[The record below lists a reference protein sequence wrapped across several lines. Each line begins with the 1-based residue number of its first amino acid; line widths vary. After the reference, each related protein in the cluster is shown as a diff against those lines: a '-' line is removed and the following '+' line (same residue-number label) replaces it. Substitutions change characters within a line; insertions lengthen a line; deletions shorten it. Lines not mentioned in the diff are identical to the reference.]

1 MERRATG
8 ASGTPVQRVEMT
20 TRDMDVIADLI
31 NRLYVEHQPR
41 FRCLDPARVDAGTR
55 AATTGLLEAAV
66 VRYQGFDYHAR
77 VSPPDDFFAL
87 VTLTGTGTLTA
98 AREQVRF
105 TRGDVLLDPTDRPYA
120 ADMHDCS
127 FALLRVPR
135 PVTDDLAEEHTGL
148 PAADLRF
155 ESIAPVS
162 ASARVLW
169 SHTVAFICR
178 QLLGSEITETSPI
191 LAHEMTRLAAA
202 ALLEAFPNTT
212 MTAAYIPGPGRV
224 PSATVR
230 RAAAFIDD
238 QAGQPVTMPE
248 IAAAA
253 GVTARALQYAFRCH
267 YDTTPT
273 GYLRRVGWS
282 GRTGSCKPPI
292 LLRARLLGRSPAAG
306 AGPARPTSR
315 PPTGSI
321 SGCRLAT
328 RCAPKPPRTLRQLT
342 ERARAPTISRGVR
355 PDDGPRALAVGRRR
369 GNRRLR
375 RHRDP
380 V

>member
-8 ASGTPVQRVEMT
+8 ARGTPVQRVEMT

-41 FRCLDPARVDAGTR
+41 FRCLDPARVDAGAR
-55 AATTGLLEAAV
+55 VATTGLLEAAV

-105 TRGDVLLDPTDRPYA
+105 TRGDVLLDPTDRPYM

-135 PVTDDLAEEHTGL
+135 PVTDDLAEERTGL

-212 MTAAYIPGPGRV
+212 MTAAYIPVRSA

-253 GVTARALQYAFRCH
+253 GVTARALQYAFRYH

-273 GYLRRVGWS
+273 GYLRRVRLERAHRQLQAADPATGATVGEIARRWGW
-282 GRTGSCKPPI
+282 
-292 LLRARLLGRSPAAG
+292 ASPANFAAAYRKHFG
-306 AGPARPTSR
+306 VSPSH
-315 PPTGSI
+315 
-321 SGCRLAT
+321 
-328 RCAPKPPRTLRQLT
+328 TLRT
-342 ERARAPTISRGVR
+342 
-355 PDDGPRALAVGRRR
+355 
-369 GNRRLR
+369 
-375 RHRDP
+375 
-380 V
+380 

>member
-8 ASGTPVQRVEMT
+8 AGGIPVQRVEMT

-31 NRLYVEHQPR
+31 SRRYVEHQAR
-41 FRCLDPARVDAGTR
+41 FRCLDPARVDAGAR

-77 VSPPDDFFAL
+77 VSPADDFFAL

-105 TRGDVLLDPTDRPYA
+105 TRGDVLLDPTDRPYT

-135 PVTDDLAEEHTGL
+135 PVADDLAEEHTGL

-178 QLLGSEITETSPI
+178 
-191 LAHEMTRLAAA
+191 
-202 ALLEAFPNTT
+202 
-212 MTAAYIPGPGRV
+212 
-224 PSATVR
+224 
-230 RAAAFIDD
+230 
-238 QAGQPVTMPE
+238 
-248 IAAAA
+248 
-253 GVTARALQYAFRCH
+253 
-267 YDTTPT
+267 
-273 GYLRRVGWS
+273 
-282 GRTGSCKPPI
+282 
-292 LLRARLLGRSPAAG
+292 
-306 AGPARPTSR
+306 
-315 PPTGSI
+315 
-321 SGCRLAT
+321 
-328 RCAPKPPRTLRQLT
+328 
-342 ERARAPTISRGVR
+342 
-355 PDDGPRALAVGRRR
+355 
-369 GNRRLR
+369 
-375 RHRDP
+375 
-380 V
+380 

>member
-8 ASGTPVQRVEMT
+8 AGGLPVQRVEMT

-31 NRLYVEHQPR
+31 NRLYVEHQAK
-41 FRCLDPARVDAGTR
+41 FRCLDPARVNAGAR
-55 AATTGLLEAAV
+55 AATTGLLGAAV

-87 VTLTGTGTLTA
+87 VTLTGAGTLTA

-105 TRGDVLLDPTDRPYA
+105 TRGDVLLDPTDRPFT

-135 PVTDDLAEEHTGL
+135 PVADDLAEEQTGL

-169 SHTVAFICR
+169 SHTAAFVCR
-178 QLLGSEITETSPI
+178 QLLGSGITETSPI
-191 LAHEMTRLAAA
+191 MAHQMTRLAAA
-202 ALLEAFPNTT
+202 ALLETFPNTT

-230 RAAAFIDD
+230 RAAAFIDNH
-238 QAGQPVTMPE
+238 AGQPVTMRE
-248 IAAAA
+248 VAAAA

-273 GYLRRVGWS
+273 GYLRRV
-282 GRTGSCKPPI
+282 RLERAHRQLQAADPATG
-292 LLRARLLGRSPAAG
+292 ATVGRSPAAG
-306 AGPARPTSR
+306 AGPAQPTSR
-315 PPTGSI
+315 APTGST
-321 SGCRLAT
+321 SGCR
-328 RCAPKPPRTLRQLT
+328 
-342 ERARAPTISRGVR
+342 
-355 PDDGPRALAVGRRR
+355 
-369 GNRRLR
+369 
-375 RHRDP
+375 
-380 V
+380 